1 MVAFRA
7 AGAFAVAPDRSSGCL
22 VRAAAMTAYDR
33 RFRQGPAVAEEHPMH
48 RSVSLRVLPVV
59 LAFASFAAVASGGI
73 HLDAKS
79 NASANAS
86 FQRMVTSLD
95 TTQRSKLQQA
105 PADLNK
111 ADTSADPKLPNPSA
125 ARIKDKIAGLN
136 AQEII
141 DLAAKMD
148 AAGAK

>member
-1 MVAFRA
+1 MIPPLSQRPVA
-7 AGAFAVAPDRSSGCL
+7 
-22 VRAAAMTAYDR
+22 
-33 RFRQGPAVAEEHPMH
+33 AEEHPMH
-48 RSVSLRVLPVV
+48 RSILLRVLPTV
-59 LAFASFAAVASGGI
+59 LAFASFAAIASGGI

-95 TTQRSKLQQA
+95 TTQRAKLQQA
-105 PADLNK
+105 LADLNK

-141 DLAAKMD
+141 DLAAKM
-148 AAGAK
+148 GGGEAK